1 MYTVITKQVDHMI
14 DRIENCE
21 VLTDPWPHM
30 FIPECIRP
38 QDYREFTEFEQAE
51 QLIYNRD
58 DLSERDQYSLGVD
71 SGTQAEVRM
80 YNKQMN
86 KLFHTIADKF
96 GLAEVQE
103 EVSPTL
109 NFWVDTDKL
118 LIDDI
123 HIDEFHDTKLCI
135 SAMIYLPKDLE
146 QKDYGTLLYEYNDT
160 DLNSHAFKDPECDI
174 YHQSNPEHLDKWTL
188 KRKIPFIPNSMF
200 ITVNNPNSWHQA
212 PTNIREGD
220 VRKSCMIR
228 WKV

>member
-1 MYTVITKQVDHMI
+1 MI

>member
-1 MYTVITKQVDHMI
+1 MI

-160 DLNSHAFKDPECDI
+160 DLNSHAFKDPECDF

>member
-30 FIPECIRP
+30 FIPEVIRP
-38 QDYREFTEFEQAE
+38 EDYRTFLEFEDAE
-51 QLIYNRD
+51 HLTCSRD
-58 DLSERDQYSLGVD
+58 DLVEREQYSLGFDNVAQ
-71 SGTQAEVRM
+71 TVVRV

-86 KLFHTIADKF
+86 KLFHTISDKF
-96 GLAEVQE
+96 GLAKIEQ

-109 NFWVDTDKL
+109 NFWKDTHKL

-123 HIDEFHDTKLCI
+123 HIDEFHDTRLCI

-146 QKDYGTLLYEYNDT
+146 QKDYGTLLYEYSGT
-160 DLNSHAFKDPECDI
+160 DLNSHAFKDPECEI

-188 KRKIPFIPNSMF
+188 KRRIPFLPNSMF
-200 ITVNNPNSWHQA
+200 ITINTPNSWHQA